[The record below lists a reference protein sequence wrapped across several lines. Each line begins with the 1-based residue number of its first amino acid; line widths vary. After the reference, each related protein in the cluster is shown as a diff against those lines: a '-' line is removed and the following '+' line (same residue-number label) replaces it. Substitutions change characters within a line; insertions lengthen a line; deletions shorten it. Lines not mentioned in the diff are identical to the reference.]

1 MTTDDLD
8 ATPILRGM
16 YAAEQEYLAAGG
28 PGVAS
33 FSALAAFFASDVV
46 LHQADSLPYGGV
58 WRGHGGL
65 ERFFLA
71 MSETWSTFAMV
82 DQRFLATGETSV
94 VETHVDARAR
104 ATGRRLEF
112 SILQTLRIAG
122 GRIAEVR
129 PYYWDAAAIAAVC
142 R

>member
-16 YAAEQEYLAAGG
+16 YAAEQQYLDEGG
-28 PGVAS
+28 PGVAP
-33 FSALAAFFASDVV
+33 FSALATFFASDVV
-46 LHQADSLPYGGV
+46 LHQADSLPYGGM
-58 WRGHGGL
+58 WRGHDGL

-71 MSETWSTFAMV
+71 MSRTWSTFDMV
-82 DQRFLATGETSV
+82 GQRFLATGMTSV
-94 VETHVDARAR
+94 VETQVDARAR

-112 SILQTLRIAG
+112 PILQTIHIVG

-129 PYYWDAAAIAAVC
+129 PYYWDAAVIAAAC